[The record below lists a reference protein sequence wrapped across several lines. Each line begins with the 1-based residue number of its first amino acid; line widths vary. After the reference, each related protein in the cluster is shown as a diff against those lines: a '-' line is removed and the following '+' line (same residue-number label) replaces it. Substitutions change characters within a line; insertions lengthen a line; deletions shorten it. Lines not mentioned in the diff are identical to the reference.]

1 MSDRGKERNDWR
13 VESSGIFWNSV
24 WWCWVMTWC
33 SVAVFHMTK
42 TKLKIKDNINSLPV
56 YFHLNW
62 NLTFNYCAKQKM
74 IFTISPLQ
82 FLQKNKS
89 YIADDCCLVTD
100 ARLRKVCSAETCT
113 LLVSRTCTNF
123 GNRAFSAA
131 GPRVWNCLP
140 TDLRQLN
147 LSYSYFEQSLKT
159 FLFSQWDKT
168 SANPP

>member
-1 MSDRGKERNDWR
+1 
-13 VESSGIFWNSV
+13 
-24 WWCWVMTWC
+24 
-33 SVAVFHMTK
+33 
-42 TKLKIKDNINSLPV
+42 
-56 YFHLNW
+56 
-62 NLTFNYCAKQKM
+62 M